1 MLSASA
7 MQPVAQ
13 ATAIILAGASLGW
26 IMLFSFVLSPVAFKQ
41 FDAGRAERLVKHVMN
56 QGHGIL
62 GLIAIC
68 SAIAALAAGAVA
80 GAAVA
85 AVAGLF
91 AFMCKFA
98 LAPREDRPL
107 QGHRVV
113 KTARIVASGLTA
125 FIAPVLIAAI
135 VLTMMGI

>member
-1 MLSASA
+1 ME
-7 MQPVAQ
+7 PVAQ
-13 ATAIILAGASLGW
+13 ATAIVLAGASIGW

-62 GLIAIC
+62 GLIALC
-68 SAIAALAAGAVA
+68 SAIAALMAGAVA
-80 GAAVA
+80 GASVA
-85 AVAGLF
+85 AVAGIF

-98 LAPREDRPL
+98 LAPRDDKPIK
-107 QGHRVV
+107 GHRVI

-125 FIAPVLIAAI
+125 FIAPILIAAI

>member
-1 MLSASA
+1 
-7 MQPVAQ
+7 MQAAAQ
-13 ATAIILAGASLGW
+13 ATAIVLAGASIGW

-68 SAIAALAAGAVA
+68 SGVAALMAGAVA
-80 GAAVA
+80 GASVA
-85 AVAGLF
+85 AVAGIF

-98 LAPREDRPL
+98 LAPREDKPIK
-107 QGHRVV
+107 GHRVL

-125 FIAPVLIAAI
+125 FIALILIAAI
-135 VLTMMGI
+135 VLTVMQI

>member
-1 MLSASA
+1 MEA
-7 MQPVAQ
+7 VAQ
-13 ATAIILAGASLGW
+13 ATAIVLAGASIGW

-68 SAIAALAAGAVA
+68 SGIAALMAGAVA
-80 GAAVA
+80 GASVA
-85 AVAGLF
+85 AVAGVF

-98 LAPREDRPL
+98 LAPRDDKPIK
-107 QGHRVV
+107 GHRVL

-125 FIAPVLIAAI
+125 FIALVLIAAI